1 MARVTFL
8 GLGTMGRGMVKNLLR
23 AGHTV
28 TVHNRSEGPLAE
40 VVALGAQAAPS
51 VAEAVREAE
60 YVMYCLADDQAIEDV
75 VLGAGGLAEL
85 VPTDA
90 LVIDL
95 STVSPSMGL
104 REHEAFAARGVRFLD
119 APVFGSRGETEAGG
133 LWVVVGGREEDFEAA
148 RPVLEPIA
156 ETLHHMGPAG
166 SGHRMKLVGN
176 LLVASQLQALGDAL
190 VLARKANLDLEAVL
204 GVLDVTDFRTPIYSG
219 VGRRVLKD
227 DHSPDFALKLLV
239 KDLHLIRQ
247 FAQELDVS
255 LPSTE
260 ATTRVAEK
268 ALEEGLGEENAS
280 ALIKVVAEEAGVG
293 LAR

>member
-40 VVALGAQAAPS
+40 VVAAGAQAAPS
-51 VAEAVREAE
+51 VAEAVRDAE
-60 YVMYCLADDQAIEDV
+60 YVMYCLADDRAVEEV
-75 VLGAGGLAEL
+75 VLADGGLVEL
-85 VPTDA
+85 VPTEA

-95 STVSPSMGL
+95 STVSPSTGL

-133 LWVVVGGREEDFEAA
+133 LWVVVGGSDEDFEAA
-148 RPVLEPIA
+148 RPVLEPIS
-156 ETLHHMGPAG
+156 ETLHHMGGPG

-190 VLARKANLDLEAVL
+190 VLARKADLDLEAVL

-219 VGRRVLKD
+219 VGRRVLED
-227 DHSPDFALKLLV
+227 DYAPDFALKLLV
-239 KDLHLIRQ
+239 KDLHLIADLAR
-247 FAQELDVS
+247 ELDVQ
-255 LPSTE
+255 LPATE
-260 ATTRVAEK
+260 ATTQVAEA
-268 ALEEGLGEENAS
+268 ALDRGLGEENAS
-280 ALIKVVAEEAGVG
+280 AIIKVVADRAGVD
-293 LAR
+293 LAL

>member
-28 TVHNRSEGPLAE
+28 TVHNRSEGPVAE
-40 VVALGAQAAPS
+40 VVAMGAQATPS
-51 VAEAVREAE
+51 IAEAVRGAE
-60 YVMYCLADDQAIEDV
+60 YVMYCLADDRAIEEV
-75 VLGAGGLAEL
+75 ILAEGGLAAL
-85 VPTDA
+85 VPPDA

-95 STVSPSMGL
+95 STVSPSIGL
-104 REHEAFAARGVRFLD
+104 REHEAYSGRGVRFLD
-119 APVFGSRGETEAGG
+119 APVFGSRGETDAGG

-156 ETLHHMGPAG
+156 ETLHHMGEAG

-190 VLARKANLDLEAVL
+190 VLAKKAGLDLTAVL

-219 VGRRVLKD
+219 VGRRVLED
-227 DHSPDFALKLLV
+227 DYAPDFALKLLV

-247 FAQELDVS
+247 LARELDVP
-255 LPSTE
+255 LPATE
-260 ATTRVAEK
+260 VTTLAAET

-280 ALIKVVAEEAGVG
+280 AIIKVVAKAAEVDLAG
-293 LAR
+293 